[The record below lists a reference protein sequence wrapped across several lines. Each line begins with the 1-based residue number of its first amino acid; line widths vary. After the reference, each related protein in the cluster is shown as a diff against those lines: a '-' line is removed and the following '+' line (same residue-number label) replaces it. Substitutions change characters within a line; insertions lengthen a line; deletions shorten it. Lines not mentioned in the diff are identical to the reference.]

1 MSSSLPTIIRA
12 EISCVANNAN
22 NNDDNNNNN
31 NNTSDNNIG
40 IHIKRCHEHE
50 SAIIIYH
57 VDTSLVT
64 NVNIITSSS
73 SSSSNNHN
81 RKNANDHHNSVS
93 QNNNI
98 DAADSDCSFSLIG
111 CELLAINNNK
121 VTTLKMAEELL
132 CHYATKNDGKVSH
145 LRGSKVYDSMLYVLL
160 CVCLVCL

>member
-22 NNDDNNNNN
+22 NNDDINNNNS
-31 NNTSDNNIG
+31 NNTTDNNIG

-57 VDTSLVT
+57 VDTLLVT

-81 RKNANDHHNSVS
+81 LKNANDDHHSS
-93 QNNNI
+93 QNSNI

-111 CELLAINNNK
+111 CELLAINNTK

-132 CHYATKNDGKVSH
+132 CHYATKNDGKVSIIFV
-145 LRGSKVYDSMLYVLL
+145 GSIIV
-160 CVCLVCL
+160 CVCV

>member
-12 EISCVANNAN
+12 QISCVANANKN
-22 NNDDNNNNN
+22 NNDDNNNNS
-31 NNTSDNNIG
+31 NTTDNIG

-73 SSSSNNHN
+73 TSSSNN
-81 RKNANDHHNSVS
+81 
-93 QNNNI
+93 
-98 DAADSDCSFSLIG
+98 CSFSLIG

-132 CHYATKNDGKVSH
+132 CQYASKNDGKVSYH
-145 LRGSKVYDSMLYVLL
+145 LRG
-160 CVCLVCL
+160 

>member
-22 NNDDNNNNN
+22 NNDDINNNS
-31 NNTSDNNIG
+31 NNTTDNNIG

-57 VDTSLVT
+57 VDTLLVT

-81 RKNANDHHNSVS
+81 RKNANDHRNSN

-132 CHYATKNDGKVSH
+132 CHYATKNDGKVSIIFG
-145 LRGSKVYDSMLYVLL
+145 GSHSVLHVLL
-160 CVCLVCL
+160 CVCVLVCL

>member
-1 MSSSLPTIIRA
+1 MSSSLPRIIRA

-22 NNDDNNNNN
+22 NNDDINNNS
-31 NNTSDNNIG
+31 NNTTDNNIG

-57 VDTSLVT
+57 VDTLLVT

-73 SSSSNNHN
+73 SSSNNHN
-81 RKNANDHHNSVS
+81 HSNSN

>member
-1 MSSSLPTIIRA
+1 MSSSLPTIVRA
-12 EISCVANNAN
+12 EISCVANAN

-31 NNTSDNNIG
+31 SNNTTDNNIG

-57 VDTSLVT
+57 VDTLLVT

-73 SSSSNNHN
+73 SSSSSNNHN
-81 RKNANDHHNSVS
+81 LKNANDHRNGS

-111 CELLAINNNK
+111 CELLAIDNNK

-132 CHYATKNDGKVSH
+132 CHYTTKNDGKVRFIFVVVS
-145 LRGSKVYDSMLYVLL
+145 
-160 CVCLVCL
+160 

>member
-1 MSSSLPTIIRA
+1 MSSSLPTIVRA
-12 EISCVANNAN
+12 EIEISCVANTN

-31 NNTSDNNIG
+31 NNNNNSNNTSDNNIG

-73 SSSSNNHN
+73 SPSSNNHN
-81 RKNANDHHNSVS
+81 RKNANDHRNSN

-145 LRGSKVYDSMLYVLL
+145 LRG
-160 CVCLVCL
+160 

>member
-22 NNDDNNNNN
+22 NNDDINNNS
-31 NNTSDNNIG
+31 NNTTDNNIG

-57 VDTSLVT
+57 VDTLLVT
-64 NVNIITSSS
+64 NVNIITYSSS
-73 SSSSNNHN
+73 SSSSNNHKL
-81 RKNANDHHNSVS
+81 KNANDHRNGS

-132 CHYATKNDGKVSH
+132 CHYATKNDGKVSIIFVASSIH
-145 LRGSKVYDSMLYVLL
+145 SVLHVF
-160 CVCLVCL
+160 CVCV